1 MKAGTC
7 QEGCHL
13 GGSLKDRTHHDTLL
27 RIIRKADAIATII
40 ETIECRGSELCLL
53 DDLQCPRRESEVHKA
68 IGKVETVLLYCH
80 LLIAFF
86 IFPLRSG
93 VFFFQLHLID
103 PVLIAT
109 MANITWAL
117 G

>member
-7 QEGCHL
+7 QEGRHL

-68 IGKVETVLLYCH
+68 IGNSGNSVVVLS
-80 LLIAFF
+80 
-86 IFPLRSG
+86 PPDR
-93 VFFFQLHLID
+93 VFHIPSSKRGLFLSAPPH
-103 PVLIAT
+103 
-109 MANITWAL
+109 
-117 G
+117 